1 MDNEKLLTKDE
12 KQMVLEALKRLINE
26 RKPIYE
32 AYQRYI
38 KKENNVNSINT
49 FREPDKSKEGH

>member
-38 KKENNVNSINT
+38 KNENNVNSINT
-49 FREPDKSKEGH
+49 LREPDKSKEGH

>member
-38 KKENNVNSINT
+38 RNENNANSINT